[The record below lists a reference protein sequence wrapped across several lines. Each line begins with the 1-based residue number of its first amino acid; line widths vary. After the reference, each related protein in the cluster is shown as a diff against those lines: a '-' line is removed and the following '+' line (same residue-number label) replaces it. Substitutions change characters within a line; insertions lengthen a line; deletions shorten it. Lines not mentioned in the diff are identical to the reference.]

1 MTFITL
7 ETMEDF
13 TFITMLLKCMAEQDE
28 QITAQEKAIA
38 ELNQEMSDLLSPYKD
53 DIEKLQAQE
62 PGD

>member
-1 MTFITL
+1 MV
-7 ETMEDF
+7 
-13 TFITMLLKCMAEQDE
+13 EQDE

-38 ELNQEMSDLLSPYKD
+38 ALNQEMNDLLSSYKD